1 MPLTVKKSIDV
12 AAAPD
17 RAWAAIGDFC
27 GIASWHPA
35 VAKCEL
41 QRRDGR
47 TYRRLS
53 LKGGG
58 EILEQQSAWDGA
70 GRSYGYTIVE
80 SPLPVANYSS
90 TLVVS
95 AKGSGATIAWSGAF
109 DAQGAPDEKAKDV
122 IAGIYDA
129 GLQALAAKLK

>member
-1 MPLTVKKSIDV
+1 MALTVKKSIDV

-17 RAWAAIGDFC
+17 KAWAAIGDFC
-27 GIASWHPA
+27 GIAAWHPA
-35 VAKCEL
+35 VAKCALE
-41 QRRDGR
+41 RKGGK

-80 SPLPVANYSS
+80 SPLPVVRYES
-90 TLVVS
+90 TLAVT
-95 AKGSGATIAWSGAF
+95 AKGSGA
-109 DAQGAPDEKAKDV
+109 APDRQAVTDV
-122 IAGIYDA
+122 RSYFAVCVA
-129 GLQALAAKLK
+129 SLMAM